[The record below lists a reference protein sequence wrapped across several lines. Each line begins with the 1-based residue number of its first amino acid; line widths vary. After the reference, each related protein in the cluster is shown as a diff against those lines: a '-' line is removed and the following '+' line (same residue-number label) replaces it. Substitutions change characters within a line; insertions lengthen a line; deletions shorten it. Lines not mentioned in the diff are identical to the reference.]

1 MVEKL
6 VVTVDQAAKAL
17 GISRGLA
24 YEMARQGRIPA
35 IRLGRRLLVPRL
47 ALERMLAEAVVG
59 AGENDDADLDFP

>member
-24 YEMARQGRIPA
+24 YEMARQGRIPV
-35 IRLGRRLLVPRL
+35 IRLGRRLLVPRS
-47 ALERMLAEAVVG
+47 ALERMLAESDG
-59 AGENDDADLDFP
+59 RWAGDDN

>member
-35 IRLGRRLLVPRL
+35 IRLGRRLLVPRS
-47 ALERMLAEAVVG
+47 ALERMLAEADVG
-59 AGENDDADLDFP
+59 AGENDGSGLDLP

>member
-24 YEMARQGRIPA
+24 YEMARQGRIPV
-35 IRLGRRLLVPRL
+35 IRLGRRLLVPRS
-47 ALERMLAEAVVG
+47 ALERMLAESDG
-59 AGENDDADLDFP
+59 RWAGNDN

>member
-35 IRLGRRLLVPRL
+35 IRLGRRLLVPRS
-47 ALERMLAEAVVG
+47 ALERMLAEADVG
-59 AGENDDADLDFP
+59 AGDNDGAGRDFP

>member
-35 IRLGRRLLVPRL
+35 IRLGRRLLVPRS
-47 ALERMLAEAVVG
+47 ALERMLAEADVG
-59 AGENDDADLDFP
+59 AGENDGAGRDFP